1 MSRKFNL
8 SLRGRGEETLFSFPP
23 QRENGT
29 KNSPR
34 MQKTPNM
41 GMTPQM
47 KPTPKMNTT
56 QKIMTRSEIKINPK
70 NNDNSKACVNIH
82 PCCLPGTC
90 LIEKRRNCDQ
100 MWSINV

>member
-1 MSRKFNL
+1 MRLLSGKFNL

-23 QRENGT
+23 RRENGT

-34 MQKTPNM
+34 MQKAPNM

-56 QKIMTRSEIKINPK
+56 LKITTRSEIKINPK
-70 NNDNSKACVNIH
+70 IMTTLKHV
-82 PCCLPGTC
+82 
-90 LIEKRRNCDQ
+90 
-100 MWSINV
+100 SIFIPVVFQGRA